1 MTFAEDYRNRII
13 PSDQQQEQQQYHQS
27 ALPFS
32 EQQQHHHPSA
42 SHHHQQQQQDHISF
56 APEPSATT
64 SSNNNNPTKL
74 IKRNSFK
81 LAKRISS
88 SSLLPS
94 NYTNKRN
101 SIAPPAASSISAT
114 TRARRSSSAASNHL
128 RNNSNLRHLNNRNKP
143 SRVGALFQSILQHPV
158 VMSLKDNIMA
168 RKGYWLRN
176 GAILFFGL
184 TLFFFVMLP
193 KSQPNLHDNI
203 PVAPLAET
211 TATTWPASITSEH
224 CDVAHPG
231 RPLIQYVLMID
242 AGSSGSRIHAYKF
255 NYCKATP
262 ELESEVFEML
272 QPGLS
277 SYGDD
282 ALGAAKSL
290 DPLLTTALETVPEI
304 LHKSTPVAVK
314 ATAGLRMLGEDKS
327 NRILEAVRH
336 RLNTVYPFPIIK
348 EQGVAVMDGGDE
360 GVYAWVTVN
369 YLLSR
374 INSMEKTSTVAIMDL
389 GGASTQIVFEP
400 LTVNGHSVAQ
410 GPQRVPM
417 SFNGNSYVLFQH
429 SYLGYGLNEANKAIN
444 NYVVENPI
452 DSTEGTELSTGEYL
466 HPCMPVDT
474 RKKYMHGEKEVTL
487 IGVSD
492 NANECRRVVEA
503 IFYKNKA
510 CNQSPCSFNG
520 VYQPSLATSFDSDI
534 YAFSYIF
541 DRITPFLA
549 GSDVPIQDITL
560 QQLEDLTARVCVADE
575 DDFKAFDS
583 SATAKAEL
591 GKVAE
596 MCMDLNYIYG
606 LLQYGYGIP
615 KDRKIN
621 LTKKIRDY
629 ETGWCLGASIA
640 VLEDR
645 WYLGA

>member
-1 MTFAEDYRNRII
+1 
-13 PSDQQQEQQQYHQS
+13 
-27 ALPFS
+27 
-32 EQQQHHHPSA
+32 
-42 SHHHQQQQQDHISF
+42 
-56 APEPSATT
+56 
-64 SSNNNNPTKL
+64 
-74 IKRNSFK
+74 
-81 LAKRISS
+81 
-88 SSLLPS
+88 
-94 NYTNKRN
+94 
-101 SIAPPAASSISAT
+101 
-114 TRARRSSSAASNHL
+114 
-128 RNNSNLRHLNNRNKP
+128 
-143 SRVGALFQSILQHPV
+143 
-158 VMSLKDNIMA
+158 MSLKDNIMA

-203 PVAPLAET
+203 PIAPLEET
-211 TATTWPASITSEH
+211 APTTWPASITSEH

-272 QPGLS
+272 KPGLS
-277 SYGDD
+277 SFGDD
-282 ALGAAKSL
+282 AQGAAQSL
-290 DPLLTTALETVPEI
+290 DPLLRVALKSVPAF

-314 ATAGLRMLGEDKS
+314 ATAGLRLLGDVKS

-336 RLNTVYPFPIIK
+336 RLETVYPFPIID

-369 YLLSR
+369 YLLGR
-374 INSMEKTSTVAIMDL
+374 INSMEKTPTVAIMDL
-389 GGASTQIVFEP
+389 GGASTQI
-400 LTVNGHSVAQ
+400 
-410 GPQRVPM
+410 
-417 SFNGNSYVLFQH
+417 
-429 SYLGYGLNEANKAIN
+429 ANKAIN
-444 NYVVENPI
+444 NYVVEHPI
-452 DSTEGTELSTGEYL
+452 NNTEDIELSADEYL

-474 RKKYMHGEKEVTL
+474 RKSYMHGEKEVTL

-492 NANECRRVVEA
+492 TANECRRVVEA
-503 IFYKNKA
+503 IFYKDKA
-510 CNQSPCSFNG
+510 CILNPCSFAG
-520 VYQPSLATSFDSDI
+520 VYQPSLTTSFNSDI

-560 QQLEDLTARVCVADE
+560 QQLEELTDRVCVADE
-575 DDFKAFDS
+575 TAFKEFDS
-583 SATAKAEL
+583 IAEAKSEL
-591 GKVAE
+591 GKIAE

-606 LLQYGYGIP
+606 LLHHGYGIP

>member
-1 MTFAEDYRNRII
+1 MEPQGADNELNRLAAWMD
-13 PSDQQQEQQQYHQS
+13 SGLSGS
-27 ALPFS
+27 ALGCGHVF
-32 EQQQHHHPSA
+32 
-42 SHHHQQQQQDHISF
+42 I
-56 APEPSATT
+56 
-64 SSNNNNPTKL
+64 KRV
-74 IKRNSFK
+74 KRNSLK

-94 NYTNKRN
+94 NYTTKNK
-101 SIAPPAASSISAT
+101 STTAPAASSGSAS

-128 RNNSNLRHLNNRNKP
+128 RNNSNLRHLNNHNKP
-143 SRVGALFQSILQHPV
+143 TKAGALIQSILHHPV

-184 TLFFFVMLP
+184 TLFFYVMLP

-203 PVAPLAET
+203 PVAPLEET
-211 TATTWPASITSEH
+211 TPTTWPASITSEH

-272 QPGLS
+272 EPGLS
-277 SYGDD
+277 KYGDD
-282 ALGAAKSL
+282 AQGAARSL
-290 DPLLTTALETVPEI
+290 DPLLETALKSVPGF

-314 ATAGLRMLGEDKS
+314 ATAGLRLLGAEKS
-327 NRILEAVRH
+327 NKILEAVRH
-336 RLNTVYPFPIIK
+336 RLETVYPFPIIK

-369 YLLSR
+369 YLLRR
-374 INSMEKTSTVAIMDL
+374 ISSMEKTPTVAIMDL

-417 SFNGNSYVLFQH
+417 SFNGNNYVLFQH
-429 SYLGYGLNEANKAIN
+429 SYLNYGLNEANKAIN

-452 DSTEGTELSTGEYL
+452 DNTEDIELSADEYL
-466 HPCMPVDT
+466 HPCMPVDS

-492 NANECRRVVEA
+492 TANECRRVVVA
-503 IFYKNKA
+503 IFYKDKA
-510 CNQSPCSFNG
+510 CSQNPCSFNG

-541 DRITPFLA
+541 DRISPFLA

-560 QQLEDLTARVCVADE
+560 QQLEELTERVCVADE
-575 DDFKAFDS
+575 DAFKEFDS
-583 SATAKAEL
+583 VPTAKSEL

-606 LLQYGYGIP
+606 LLEYGYGIP
-615 KDRKIN
+615 KSHKIN

>member
-1 MTFAEDYRNRII
+1 
-13 PSDQQQEQQQYHQS
+13 
-27 ALPFS
+27 
-32 EQQQHHHPSA
+32 
-42 SHHHQQQQQDHISF
+42 
-56 APEPSATT
+56 
-64 SSNNNNPTKL
+64 
-74 IKRNSFK
+74 
-81 LAKRISS
+81 
-88 SSLLPS
+88 
-94 NYTNKRN
+94 
-101 SIAPPAASSISAT
+101 
-114 TRARRSSSAASNHL
+114 
-128 RNNSNLRHLNNRNKP
+128 
-143 SRVGALFQSILQHPV
+143 
-158 VMSLKDNIMA
+158 MSLKDNIMA

-193 KSQPNLHDNI
+193 KSQPNIHDNI
-203 PVAPLAET
+203 PAAPLEET
-211 TATTWPASITSEH
+211 GPTTWPDSITSKH

-262 ELESEVFEML
+262 ELESEIFEML
-272 QPGLS
+272 EPGLS
-277 SYGDD
+277 YFGDD
-282 ALGAAKSL
+282 ALGAAQSL
-290 DPLLTTALETVPEI
+290 DPLLKTALKSVPVF

-314 ATAGLRMLGEDKS
+314 ATAGLRIMGDIKS
-327 NRILEAVRH
+327 NRILEAVRN
-336 RLNTVYPFPIIK
+336 RLETVYPFPIIK
-348 EQGVAVMDGGDE
+348 EEGVAIMDGGDE

-374 INSMEKTSTVAIMDL
+374 INSVVKNSTVAIMDL

-410 GPQRVPM
+410 GKHRVPM
-417 SFNGNSYVLFQH
+417 SFNGNNYVLYQH
-429 SYLGYGLNEANKAIN
+429 SYLGYGLFQANKAIN

-452 DSTEGTELSTGEYL
+452 DNNEDTVLSPDERL
-466 HPCMPVDT
+466 HPCMPVNT
-474 RKKYMHGEKEVTL
+474 HKKYLHGDKEVTL

-503 IFYKNKA
+503 IFDKEKA
-510 CNQSPCSFNG
+510 CNLNPCSFDG
-520 VYQPSLATSFDSDI
+520 VYQPSLTTSFDSDI
-534 YAFSYIF
+534 YAFSFIF

-560 QQLEDLTARVCVADE
+560 QELENLTARVCVADE
-575 DDFKAFDS
+575 DEFKAFDS
-583 SATAKAEL
+583 IAEAKSEL

-606 LLQYGYGIP
+606 LLHYGYGIP
-615 KDRKIN
+615 KERKIN

>member
-1 MTFAEDYRNRII
+1 MAT
-13 PSDQQQEQQQYHQS
+13 
-27 ALPFS
+27 
-32 EQQQHHHPSA
+32 
-42 SHHHQQQQQDHISF
+42 DHISF
-56 APEPSATT
+56 APEPSTHT
-64 SSNNNNPTKL
+64 NINNPSKL
-74 IKRNSFK
+74 VKRNSFK
-81 LAKRISS
+81 LSKRISS

-94 NYTNKRN
+94 NYTNKKKPPT
-101 SIAPPAASSISAT
+101 SSAPSASTSAG

-128 RNNSNLRHLNNRNKP
+128 RNNSNLRLINNNNNNNRP
-143 SRVGALFQSILQHPV
+143 SKAGTLYRFVLYHPV

-184 TLFFFVMLP
+184 TLFFFFMLP
-193 KSQPNLHDNI
+193 KSKPNLHEKI
-203 PVAPLAET
+203 PAAPLEQTGSA
-211 TATTWPASITSEH
+211 TWPENITSEH
-224 CDVAHPG
+224 CDIAHPG

-272 QPGLS
+272 KPGLS
-277 SYGDD
+277 SYDD
-282 ALGAAKSL
+282 NAQAAAESL
-290 DPLLTTALETVPEI
+290 DPLLKIALKTVPEF

-314 ATAGLRMLGEDKS
+314 ATAGLRMLGDVKS
-327 NRILEAVRH
+327 NRILDAVRH
-336 RLNTVYPFPIIK
+336 RLETVYPFPIIK
-348 EQGVAVMDGGDE
+348 EQGVVVMDGGDE

-369 YLLSR
+369 YLLRR
-374 INSMEKTSTVAIMDL
+374 ISSLEKTPTVAIMDL

-400 LTVNGHSVAQ
+400 LTVNGHNVAQ
-410 GPQRVPM
+410 GDHRVPM
-417 SFNGNSYVLFQH
+417 GFNGNNYVLFQH
-429 SYLGYGLNEANKAIN
+429 SYLGYGLNEANKQIN
-444 NYVVENPI
+444 NYVIDHPI
-452 DSTEGTELSTGEYL
+452 PNTEDIQLSPGEYL

-474 RKKYMHGEKEVTL
+474 RTTYIHNDKDVIL

-503 IFYKNKA
+503 IFYKEKA
-510 CNQSPCSFNG
+510 CSQSPCSFNG
-520 VYQPSLATSFDSDI
+520 VYQPSLTTSFDSDI

-541 DRITPFLA
+541 DRITPFRS
-549 GSDVPIQDITL
+549 GSDVAIQEITL
-560 QQLEDLTARVCVADE
+560 QELEELTDRVCVADE
-575 DDFKAFDS
+575 DSFKEFDTI
-583 SATAKAEL
+583 AEAKSEL

-606 LLQYGYGIP
+606 LLHYGYGIP
-615 KDRKIN
+615 KDRNIN

>member
-1 MTFAEDYRNRII
+1 MTFAEDYRNPII
-13 PSDQQQEQQQYHQS
+13 PSDLQQEQQQHQPHHLS
-27 ALPFS
+27 TI
-32 EQQQHHHPSA
+32 HHH
-42 SHHHQQQQQDHISF
+42 QQDHISF
-56 APEPSATT
+56 APEPTAT
-64 SSNNNNPTKL
+64 NNPTKL
-74 IKRNSFK
+74 VKRNSLK

-94 NYTNKRN
+94 NYSTKNK
-101 SIAPPAASSISAT
+101 STTPTAASSSSPS

-128 RNNSNLRHLNNRNKP
+128 RNNSNLRHLNSHNKP
-143 SRVGALFQSILQHPV
+143 SKAGALFQSILHHPV

-193 KSQPNLHDNI
+193 KSEPNLHDNI
-203 PVAPLAET
+203 PVA
-211 TATTWPASITSEH
+211 
-224 CDVAHPG
+224 HPE

-242 AGSSGSRIHAYKF
+242 AGSSGSRIHVYKF

-262 ELESEVFEML
+262 ELESEVFKML
-272 QPGLS
+272 EPGLS
-277 SYGDD
+277 KYGDD
-282 ALGAAKSL
+282 AQGAAKSL
-290 DPLLTTALETVPEI
+290 DPLLEAALESVPKF

-314 ATAGLRMLGEDKS
+314 ATAGLRLLGPEKS

-336 RLNTVYPFPIIK
+336 RLETVYPFPIIK

-369 YLLSR
+369 YLLGR
-374 INSMEKTSTVAIMDL
+374 ISSIEKTPTVAIMDL

-417 SFNGNSYVLFQH
+417 SFNGNNYVLFQH
-429 SYLGYGLNEANKAIN
+429 SYLNYGLNEANKAIN
-444 NYVVENPI
+444 NYVIENPI
-452 DSTEGTELSTGEYL
+452 DNTEDINLSADEYL
-466 HPCMPVDT
+466 HPCMPVDS
-474 RKKYMHGEKEVTL
+474 RKKYLHGEKEVTL

-492 NANECRRVVEA
+492 TANECRRVVEA
-503 IFYKNKA
+503 IFYKDKA
-510 CNQSPCSFNG
+510 CSQNPCSFNG
-520 VYQPSLATSFDSDI
+520 VYQPSLATSFNSDI

-560 QQLEDLTARVCVADE
+560 QQLEELTERVCVADE
-575 DDFKAFDS
+575 DAFKEFDS
-583 SATAKAEL
+583 VPTAKTEL
-591 GKVAE
+591 GRVAE

-606 LLQYGYGIP
+606 LFQYGYGIP
-615 KDRKIN
+615 KGHKIN